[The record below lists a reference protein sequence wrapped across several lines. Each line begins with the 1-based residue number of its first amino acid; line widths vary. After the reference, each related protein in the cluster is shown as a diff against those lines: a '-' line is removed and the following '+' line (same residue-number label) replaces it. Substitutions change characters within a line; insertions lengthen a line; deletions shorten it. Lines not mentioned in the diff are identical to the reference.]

1 MEIFCAAVCVDVCL
15 WVYVVEGAADVG
27 CGRSIHLCVKL

>member
-15 WVYVVEGAADVG
+15 WVYVLKVRQTLAVG
-27 CGRSIHLCVKL
+27 DRHIYV